1 MLDMEGKGTD
11 ITWYQVPTAI
21 WTCVEPAVAIMTAC
35 LPHLKPIVSW
45 VQHYLLIGGESQSD
59 FATAEENHESTFGT
73 ATAPATPI
81 ADRSVSDAIEE
92 KTPSH
97 YRIDFMS
104 HITSNV
110 ADLNTSPSAPNR
122 TRRASSSTPFSPRP
136 DSFGYDVA
144 VFPDMNGLLVVHHP
158 NDRSTGSP
166 VSDRLTALPS
176 SPCPSRASIETV
188 IGIESALAE
197 IEKIKE

>member
-1 MLDMEGKGTD
+1 MIDMEGKGAD
-11 ITWYQVPTAI
+11 FTWYQVPTAI
-21 WTCVEPAVAIMTAC
+21 WTCVEPAVAILTAC

-45 VQHYLLIGGESQSD
+45 AQHYFLIGMESQSD

-73 ATAPATPI
+73 RTAPATPI
-81 ADRSVSDAIEE
+81 AEHSVSDAIEE

-110 ADLNTSPSAPNR
+110 ADLNTSPTAPSR
-122 TRRASSSTPFSPRP
+122 TRRSSSSTPFSPRP
-136 DSFGYDVA
+136 DSFGYDVP
-144 VFPDMNGLLVVHHP
+144 VFPDMNALLVVRHP
-158 NDRSTGSP
+158 HDRVTGFP

-176 SPCPSRASIETV
+176 SPCPSHASIETA